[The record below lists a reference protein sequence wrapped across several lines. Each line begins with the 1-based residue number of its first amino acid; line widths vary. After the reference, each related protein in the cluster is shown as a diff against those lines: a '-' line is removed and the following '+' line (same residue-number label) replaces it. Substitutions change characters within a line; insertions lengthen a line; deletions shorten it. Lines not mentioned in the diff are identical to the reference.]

1 MSVAF
6 PLGRTQRQI
15 VRGDVRLNQRHSLN
29 VGRLTTKLRAHLFE
43 TMLAINRAE
52 EAGKEPYIYQF
63 GDWDPTGR
71 LVRIS
76 MELADP
82 PMTVRQ
88 AFYQLVVRGVIEKT
102 EVEYQNVVI
111 RLISEMRMHGDLPW
125 DSIVDESR
133 RMRVTQTFDNIQ
145 DAIAHTAQ
153 TYRRSAMKQSDPYLE
168 IWCAVQKRQGRH
180 SPRRH

>member
-1 MSVAF
+1 M
-6 PLGRTQRQI
+6 
-15 VRGDVRLNQRHSLN
+15 RL
-29 VGRLTTKLRAHLFE
+29 
-43 TMLAINRAE
+43 
-52 EAGKEPYIYQF
+52 
-63 GDWDPTGR
+63 PTGMTDQDIVTDR
-71 LVRIS
+71 LSRLYHVSGKRRTKADI
-76 MELADP
+76 EVLRTVIRDVVLADP

-111 RLISEMRMHGDLPW
+111 RLISEMRMNGDLPW

-145 DAIAHTAQ
+145 DAIAHTAR
-153 TYRRSAMKQSDPYLE
+153 TYRRSAMKQSDSYLE